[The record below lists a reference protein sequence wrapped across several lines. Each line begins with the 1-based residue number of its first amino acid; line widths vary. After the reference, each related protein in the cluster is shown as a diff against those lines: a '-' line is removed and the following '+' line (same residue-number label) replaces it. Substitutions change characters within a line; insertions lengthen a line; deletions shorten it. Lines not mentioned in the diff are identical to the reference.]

1 MAQAL
6 KRLSPA
12 RESGGITE
20 TCPLVGTRSRSTT
33 SPARSSCRCI
43 ATARSRSRLAQAFVQ
58 IRRRFINVANTL
70 LNDGGIPAA
79 RAASRIVR
87 EHFPPIEK
95 VADVSDA
102 QRIEDLSDVP
112 DAPREERRAIQDAAR
127 QKNEETPVTPW
138 RDNSPECHAAPTCH
152 AAGA

>member
-1 MAQAL
+1 MKTSDRAAGL
-6 KRLSPA
+6 IP
-12 RESGGITE
+12 E
-20 TCPLVGTRSRSTT
+20 GTFQR
-33 SPARSSCRCI
+33 I
-43 ATARSRSRLAQAFVQ
+43 D
-58 IRRRFINVANTL
+58 VANTL

-112 DAPREERRAIQDAAR
+112 DATRDERRAIRDAAR

-138 RDNSPECHAAPTCH
+138 RDNSPE
-152 AAGA
+152 